1 MDGAQAR
8 ALFAAI
14 STEFA
19 GIGEGIE
26 GLAALVSDH
35 LRQASPPARSEA
47 LRQAQ
52 AIDAL
57 TQRCRAL
64 QDLTHAMS
72 KGRTLSS
79 ALADVP
85 LTDLSSRLTDVRPA
99 RHPGAASGD
108 LVLFD

>member
-1 MDGAQAR
+1 MDPAQTR

-26 GLAALVSDH
+26 SLATLVSDH
-35 LRQASPPARSEA
+35 LRKATPAARLKA
-47 LRQAQ
+47 LQQAQ

-57 TQRCRAL
+57 TQQCRAL
-64 QDLTHAMS
+64 QDLTQALS
-72 KGRTLSS
+72 EGKGLLAS
-79 ALADVP
+79 LADMP
-85 LTDLSSRLTDVRPA
+85 LTDLSDRLTDVRPA
-99 RHPGAASGD
+99 RQQGAAPGD